1 MSALEEATRMRKER
15 LREMFAAQRKTGS
28 ESTDVATM
36 PNATMPNATGDSTD
50 TVPTVEASVSGIVEE
65 TLAIQR
71 EEAQRTDL
79 DIASIAPKR
88 ANWDLKRDLQKKLD
102 ALKPLNDA
110 AVADLIRKRVQESN
124 GTEGLADAVEAH
136 MRSSRI

>member
-15 LREMFAAQRKTGS
+15 LREMFAAQRKTDN
-28 ESTDVATM
+28 ESTDVAAM
-36 PNATMPNATGDSTD
+36 PSTTGELTDS
-50 TVPTVEASVSGIVEE
+50 VPTVEASVSGIVEE
-65 TLAIQR
+65 TLATQR
-71 EEAQRTDL
+71 EEAQRTDV

-110 AVADLIRKRVQESN
+110 AVADLIRK
-124 GTEGLADAVEAH
+124 
-136 MRSSRI
+136 SSSV

>member
-15 LREMFAAQRKTGS
+15 LREMFAAQRKTDN
-28 ESTDVATM
+28 ESTDLAAM
-36 PNATMPNATGDSTD
+36 PSTTGELTDS
-50 TVPTVEASVSGIVEE
+50 VPTVEASVSGIVEE
-65 TLAIQR
+65 TLATQR
-71 EEAQRTDL
+71 EEAQRTDV

-88 ANWDLKRDLQKKLD
+88 ANWDLKRDLQKQLD

-110 AVADLIRKRVQESN
+110 AVADLIRKRVQASN

-136 MRSSRI
+136 MRSSQV